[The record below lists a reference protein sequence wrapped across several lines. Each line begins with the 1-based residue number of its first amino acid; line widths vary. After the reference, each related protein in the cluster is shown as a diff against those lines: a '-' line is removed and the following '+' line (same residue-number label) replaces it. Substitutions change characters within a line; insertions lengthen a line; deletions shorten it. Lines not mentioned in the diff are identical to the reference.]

1 MPTSHNQIQRTELE
15 NQIKNDFSELQ
26 KKLETLKSGIQSE
39 TDQTKKQEKETEIQK
54 MEEDLANMKERI
66 DKLSSLQD
74 EALQSLKDRL
84 EQYKQVRQDVQWQ
97 TTELLGEKNQT
108 PTTYELI
115 KDSETYNR
123 LLTVISSNPKEFV
136 NLPWETAEAKLE
148 YIFSQIRKWVT
159 LFLKNKLWNSEKNDK
174 VINNTIA
181 PALEW
186 CLMEMLKEQWN
197 ETNTNMLNW
206 LNSISWDSLNQLIT
220 WVWNFAKKTKW
231 SFNKFS
237 QWINA
242 LDYLSVHNW
251 VLKNPEKSAVLASPL
266 EFKNYLNDWVF
277 ASEGFSPYNL
287 IDNNIFKVDE
297 NQTFDFWLS
306 LQERQNILSQIWNI
320 QVVNS
325 PKTTALITKMLNKPE
340 NFFGASAWLQ
350 SAANGLLNWANALNS
365 VTKFVG
371 IDLLEEIN
379 KPIEKRWFW
388 CKIIDFVCKLI
399 WITWWLEWIVKKW
412 RLDRLN
418 LTDEKNENITKIFK
432 EYEKSVWKWSD
443 ITITDSNSRSSVLAN
458 FALTDLDK
466 QSTTKW
472 DHLRDVMA
480 DNIDINLIPVSVI
493 QQTLWN
499 DYLKKEV
506 ITVNGKQQ
514 EKVTVDTSKITEEK
528 KKELAHKHITNMKTY
543 LEGDFSELKDFYS
556 TIHNTD
562 DLVIC
567 FTAALY
573 ADKEDVIEWVKAKV
587 FLPENYGAK
596 QQWSTDNW
604 NNNWKETWNNN
615 WNNNWAENHSS
626 ALSDL
631 TSDEKS
637 EMDKLVDQSKSSNT
651 INYLENST
659 YKKYLNVIERDL
671 NLPKY
676 ALECVC
682 KQESGWKLYKWN
694 NLLWS
699 SAWARWLFQFMPS
712 TAEWCMKNSK
722 LSEKY
727 GKTFNSKDEFLKDP
741 LATAWA
747 AWIMLKEKMEEFGSF
762 QSALACYN
770 WGPGNY
776 KGKIGQ
782 KSLTSWDLSKLPKE
796 TRGYVENI
804 TKNILQNNSAS
815 SSDIF
820 TDLWQYSWG

>member
-1 MPTSHNQIQRTELE
+1 MPTSQAQTQRTELE

-26 KKLETLKSGIQSE
+26 KKLETLKSEIQSE
-39 TDQTKKQEKETEIQK
+39 TDQAKKQEKEAEIQK
-54 MEEDLANMKERI
+54 LEKELAEIKGLI
-66 DKLSSLQD
+66 DRLSSLQD
-74 EALQSLKDRL
+74 QELQSLKTRL
-84 EQYKQVRQDVQWQ
+84 EQCVQVKQDVR
-97 TTELLGEKNQT
+97 EEIADLLKQKTLT
-108 PTTYELI
+108 PTTHELL

-123 LLTVISSNPKEFV
+123 LLTVISSNPKEFA

-220 WVWNFAKKTKW
+220 WVWDFAKKTKW

-237 QWINA
+237 QWMNA

-251 VLKNPEKSAVLASPL
+251 VLNKPEKSAVLASPL
-266 EFKNYLNDWVF
+266 EFKNYLNDGVF

-297 NQTFDFWLS
+297 NQTFEFWIS

-340 NFFGASAWLQ
+340 KFFGASEWLQ
-350 SAANGLLNWANALNS
+350 SAANSLLNWANALNS
-365 VTKFVG
+365 VTKFIG

-432 EYEKSVWKWSD
+432 EYEKAVWKWSD
-443 ITITDSNSRSSVLAN
+443 ITITDANSRSSALAD

-480 DNIDINLIPVSVI
+480 NNMDINLIPVSVV

-506 ITVNGKQQ
+506 LTVNGKQQ
-514 EKVTVDTSKITEEK
+514 EKVTIDMQKLTEEK
-528 KKELAHKHITNMKTY
+528 KKELVHKHITNMKTY

-573 ADKEDVIEWVKAKV
+573 ADKEDVIEWIKAKV

-604 NNNWKETWNNN
+604 NNNWNET

-659 YKKYLNVIERDL
+659 YKKYLNIIERDL
-671 NLPKY
+671 KLPKY

-682 KQESGWKLYKWN
+682 KQESGGSLYKSGKIN
-694 NLLWS
+694 RS
-699 SAWARWLFQFMPS
+699 PKWAQWLFQFMPS
-712 TAEWCMKNSK
+712 TADGYMKNNK

-727 GKTFNSKDEFLKDP
+727 WKIFNSRDDFLKDP

-747 AWIMLKEKMEEFGSF
+747 AWIMLSEKMEEFGSF

-776 KGKIGQ
+776 KGKIGE

-796 TRGYVENI
+796 TRGYVETI
-804 TKNILQNNSAS
+804 TQNVLQHNSAS

>member
-1 MPTSHNQIQRTELE
+1 MPTSQAQTQRTELE

-26 KKLETLKSGIQSE
+26 KKLETLKSEIQSE
-39 TDQTKKQEKETEIQK
+39 TDQAKKQEKEAEIQK
-54 MEEDLANMKERI
+54 LEKELAEIKGLI
-66 DKLSSLQD
+66 DRLSSLQD
-74 EALQSLKDRL
+74 QELQSLKTRL
-84 EQYKQVRQDVQWQ
+84 EQCVQVKQDVR
-97 TTELLGEKNQT
+97 EEIADLLKQKTLT
-108 PTTYELI
+108 PTTHELL

-123 LLTVISSNPKEFV
+123 LLTVISSNPKEFA

-220 WVWNFAKKTKW
+220 WVWDFAKKTKW

-237 QWINA
+237 QWMNA

-251 VLKNPEKSAVLASPL
+251 VLNKPEKSAVLASPL
-266 EFKNYLNDWVF
+266 EFKNYLNDGVF

-297 NQTFDFWLS
+297 NQTFEFWIS

-340 NFFGASAWLQ
+340 KFFGASEWLQ
-350 SAANGLLNWANALNS
+350 SAANSLLNWANALNS
-365 VTKFVG
+365 VTKFIG

-480 DNIDINLIPVSVI
+480 NNMDINLIPVSVV

-506 ITVNGKQQ
+506 LTVNGKQQ
-514 EKVTVDTSKITEEK
+514 EKVTIDMQKLTEEK
-528 KKELAHKHITNMKTY
+528 KKELVHKHITNMKTY

-573 ADKEDVIEWVKAKV
+573 ADKEDVIEWIKAKV

-604 NNNWKETWNNN
+604 NNNWNET

-659 YKKYLNVIERDL
+659 YKKYLNIIERDL
-671 NLPKY
+671 KLPKY

-682 KQESGWKLYKWN
+682 KQESGGSLYKSGKIN
-694 NLLWS
+694 RS
-699 SAWARWLFQFMPS
+699 PKWAQWLFQFMPS
-712 TAEWCMKNSK
+712 TADGYMKNNK

-727 GKTFNSKDEFLKDP
+727 WKIFNSRDDFLKDP

-747 AWIMLKEKMEEFGSF
+747 AWIMLSEKMEEFGSF

-776 KGKIGQ
+776 KGKIGE

-796 TRGYVENI
+796 TRGYVETI
-804 TKNILQNNSAS
+804 TQNVLQHNSAS